1 MLPRRPTIYL
11 GTKMALVQVCV
22 CVRCGARGRGSGRL
36 WRGGAS
42 RIVSAGGV
50 GRRDG
55 ISGRGGQRA
64 VQTTFHC
71 ADPRRGTRIPWMAGR
86 GVDGAPSMDG
96 DLPVMGRGDPR
107 QMDPQHSTSSR
118 PSRTTHRGDYLPA
131 RRFHSNR
138 GRCSSLPP
146 WCRYPPRPPRA
157 WHGWGSRGA
166 RATRRWIGTA
176 KAIVTRA
183 SSTSSSSGLARVGS
197 GGRRRRIEAAEGR
210 GLRGR
215 LGIGYSREGGSRDRT
230 AGGIGRLK
238 IIMIKQMV
246 EIT

>member
-1 MLPRRPTIYL
+1 
-11 GTKMALVQVCV
+11 MAHL
-22 CVRCGARGRGSGRL
+22 
-36 WRGGAS
+36 
-42 RIVSAGGV
+42 
-50 GRRDG
+50 
-55 ISGRGGQRA
+55 
-64 VQTTFHC
+64 
-71 ADPRRGTRIPWMAGR
+71 PWMA
-86 GVDGAPSMDG
+86 
-96 DLPVMGRGDPR
+96 DLPIMGRGDPQ
-107 QMDPQHSTSSR
+107 QMDPQHSTPPR

-146 WCRYPPRPPRA
+146 WCRYPPRPPWA
-157 WHGWGSRGA
+157 WHGRGSWGA

-176 KAIVTRA
+176 KAIVARA

-197 GGRRRRIEAAEGR
+197 GGRRRRIGAAEGRGLRGRLARVGSGGRRRRIRAAEGR